1 MSDAEKT
8 HKPTAKRVREFRKRG
23 ELALSRDVVTAATF
37 GGGAIALAVC
47 ARAAFG
53 ALRTLTRDAALGADG
68 ADTMNLASEAF
79 HAFITAAAPALIGA
93 ALAAV
98 ASILAQLGWPPAF
111 KAIGFDLGRISPM
124 TNLRNTFGLGAM
136 TRRTGLA
143 LLKLL
148 VVGALVVAVLRGG
161 IGQHPMQASALAADA
176 GTLIGRALWAVGG
189 ALAVLAALDYWMSRR
204 RIGQQMK
211 MSTEELKREGKEQD
225 GDPQIKAKRRQ
236 RMKEL
241 AKRRVASAVAK
252 ASVVIVNPTHY
263 AVALR
268 YDDGADRAPVVVAK
282 GTDEAAE
289 KIREIARKHGV
300 PILARPPLARAL
312 HKVVKE
318 GQPIPANLYKA
329 VAEVLA
335 YVYRLRRPSAGGSQ

>member
-37 GGGAIALAVC
+37 GGGVIALGLTAGS
-47 ARAAFG
+47 AFT
-53 ALRTLTRDAALGADG
+53 ALRELTRTAALQADG
-68 ADTMNLASEAF
+68 SDTLNLAPAAL
-79 HAFITAAAPALIGA
+79 HAFLAAALPALVGA

-111 KAIGFDLGRISPM
+111 KSIGFNVGKMSPLA
-124 TNLRNTFGLGAM
+124 NLRQTFALGAI
-136 TRRTGLA
+136 TRRTGMA
-143 LLKLL
+143 LIKLL
-148 VVGALVVAVLRGG
+148 VVGALVVSVLRGG
-161 IGQHPMQASALAADA
+161 IAEHPMEVGQLAANA
-176 GTLIGRALWAVGG
+176 GALIARALWAVGG
-189 ALAVLAALDYWMSRR
+189 ALALLGAADYVLARR
-204 RIGQQMK
+204 KITEQMK
-211 MSTEELKREGKEQD
+211 MSTDELKREGKEQD
-225 GDPQIKAKRRQ
+225 GDPQIKGKRRQ
-236 RMKEL
+236 RMKEM
-241 AKRRVASAVAK
+241 AKRRVAKAVAT

-268 YDDGADRAPVVVAK
+268 YDEAGDRAPTVVAK
-282 GTDEAAE
+282 GVDEQAE

-318 GQPIPANLYKA
+318 GAPIPSNLYKA

-335 YVYRLRRPSAGGSQ
+335 YVYRLRRGVR